1 MADSTTSNISLTKP
15 EVGAS
20 ADSWGTKINTNFDT
34 LDGLFDAGP
43 VLKLSKGGTGAS
55 TAAGAASALAVE
67 IGKLLYPVGSIYNN
81 ISVSTNPATLLGF
94 GTWVAITGRVIVG
107 LDSGDTA
114 FDTVG
119 ETGGSKDAIVVSHTH
134 TATDSG
140 HNHAL
145 YYTGAYG
152 TENNSANTLYQG
164 YGYNNYVQSTAPNAG
179 ITGSGAANISVSTT
193 GSSATNANLQPYVV
207 AYVWK
212 RTA

>member
-1 MADSTTSNISLTKP
+1 MADSTTTNVSLTKP

-55 TAAGAASALAVE
+55 SAAGAASALAVE

-94 GTWVAITGRVIVG
+94 GTWVAITGRMIIG
-107 LDSGDTA
+107 LDSGNA
-114 FDTVG
+114 AIDTVG
-119 ETGGSKDAIVVSHTH
+119 ETGGSADAIVVSHTH
-134 TATDSG
+134 SVTDPGHSHSTFVQTQIAGTSSG
-140 HNHAL
+140 PD
-145 YYTGAYG
+145 
-152 TENNSANTLYQG
+152 ANWWRKD
-164 YGYNNYVQSTAPNAG
+164 ST
-179 ITGSGAANISVSTT
+179 TT
-193 GSSATNANLQPYVV
+193 GSATTGISIASAGSSGTNANLPPYVV

>member
-1 MADSTTSNISLTKP
+1 MADTTTTNVSLTKP

-94 GTWVAITGRVIVG
+94 GTWSAITGRVVVG
-107 LDSGDTA
+107 LDSSDTA

-119 ETGGSKDAIVVSHTH
+119 ETGGSKDAIVPSHTH
-134 TATDSG
+134 TITDPG
-140 HNHAL
+140 HAHSYKTLPNGGQTFIG
-145 YYTGAYG
+145 TGPCDASFTTIDTG
-152 TENNSANTLYQG
+152 T
-164 YGYNNYVQSTAPNAG
+164 
-179 ITGSGAANISVSTT
+179 STT
-193 GSSATNANLQPYVV
+193 GISVNSTGSSVTNANLQPYVV